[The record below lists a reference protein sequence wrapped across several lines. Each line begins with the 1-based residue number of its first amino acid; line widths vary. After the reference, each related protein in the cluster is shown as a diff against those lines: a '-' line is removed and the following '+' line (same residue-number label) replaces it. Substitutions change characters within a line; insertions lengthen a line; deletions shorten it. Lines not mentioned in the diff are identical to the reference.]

1 MIFMLD
7 VARGFDCIP
16 MMNFKYFVSCVLLS
30 IMLAGTS
37 GCYSTADGSRKTGM
51 PWLKDSVEGRYER
64 PMDQIY
70 EAAIE
75 VLRFNGTVVSE
86 NRINHSLTARVDTRT
101 VWVRVEELSPT
112 ITRVLVQARTKWGR
126 PDVDIASELEKQ
138 IALQLK

>member
-1 MIFMLD
+1 MLD
-7 VARGFDCIP
+7 VACDFDCIRE
-16 MMNFKYFVSCVLLS
+16 MNFKYFVSCVLLS
-30 IMLAGTS
+30 IMLAGTA
-37 GCYSTADGSRKTGM
+37 GCYSTANGSKQAGV

-75 VLRFNGTVVSE
+75 VLRFNGTVVNE

-101 VWVRVEELSPT
+101 AWVRIEELSPT

-126 PDVDIASELEKQ
+126 PDVDMASELEKQ

>member
-1 MIFMLD
+1 MLD
-7 VARGFDCIP
+7 VAGGFDCIRR
-16 MMNFKYFVSCVLLS
+16 MNFKYFVSCILLGL
-30 IMLAGTS
+30 MVAGTS
-37 GCYSTADGSRKTGM
+37 GCYSTVDGSKKTGV

-86 NRINHSLTARVDTRT
+86 NRINHSLIARVDTRT

-112 ITRVLVQARTKWGR
+112 ITRTLVQARTRWGR
-126 PDVDIASELEKQ
+126 PDVDIAAELDKQ

>member
-1 MIFMLD
+1 MLD
-7 VARGFDCIP
+7 VACDFDCIQK
-16 MMNFKYFVSCVLLS
+16 MNFKYFVSCVLLS
-30 IMLAGTS
+30 IMLAGTA
-37 GCYSTADGSRKTGM
+37 GCYSTANGSKQAGV

-64 PMDQIY
+64 QMDQIY

-101 VWVRVEELSPT
+101 AWVRIEELSPT
-112 ITRVLVQARTKWGR
+112 VTRVLVQARTKWGR
-126 PDVDIASELEKQ
+126 PDVDMASELEKQ